1 MLFDWVNNLFGRKSK
16 PARKGKSAERGQNH
30 TSSNKRAKTSR
41 NTSKS
46 NRRNRNKSGAQK
58 ALPYRAVSI
67 YSNSECCPAANRINK
82 TKFLAAHAPTLPLG
96 GCDRKDACRC
106 RYRHYEDRRSDV
118 RRDTDH
124 GLPARLRIEGERR
137 HRKDRRK
144 SESKAHR
151 AA

>member
-16 PARKGKSAERGQNH
+16 PARNAKGKLAERGQKDAY
-30 TSSNKRAKTSR
+30 SNRRAKTNR
-41 NTSKS
+41 NA
-46 NRRNRNKSGAQK
+46 RRNRNKAGHQK